1 MNIMKE
7 FTKDHEIITDI
18 GHKLRD
24 ARDQYST
31 GMIQQQY
38 DHLPVNIDELKQK
51 VTELREEEKKAWDAY
66 AKHVFEYFSPIE
78 PELIRDV
85 TGERVSWRETF
96 GDSYEVLD
104 TGLRNSLVAL
114 IEKNGGQYRLL

>member
-1 MNIMKE
+1 MNTMKE
-7 FTKDHEIITDI
+7 FAKDHKMITDI

-24 ARDQYST
+24 ARDQYSA
-31 GMIQQQY
+31 GLIQQQY
-38 DHLPVNIDELKQK
+38 DHLPINVDELKQK
-51 VTELREEEKKAWDAY
+51 VTKLREEEKTVWDAY
-66 AKHVFEYFSPIE
+66 AKHVFEYFSPME

-85 TGERVSWRETF
+85 TGERISWKEAF
-96 GDSYEVLD
+96 GDSFDVLD